1 MILRRLLLFILFI
14 LITLGAA
21 LFYIGSE
28 SGTRTVWNILSDKY
42 SDQISAGK
50 VEGRLGDKIFITDLK
65 VNIDNLDLTVDKFE
79 FSWHPSKLFQKELL
93 IEQIKIDGLL
103 IDDNRPE
110 KTETD
115 PIELSDIELPLQIK
129 IKSFLLTQAE
139 YRSPSLEKALQLD
152 QLSFAFDV
160 DKNRMKLAQL
170 QAKMMD
176 AEVKISGLLQPRDN
190 YPLDFT
196 ISWKATLPDLPILEG
211 SGKVHGDL
219 ENLIIA
225 QQLDLPATIYFD
237 ANLKQPL
244 ADLNWSA
251 SLLFDDLK
259 LQNIKADLPSIMVEL
274 QTLAHGNLKQIHLTN
289 DYTITSEEYGTW
301 DGALLIDQTIVQTKV
316 QKTPA
321 EIDIKAFT
329 LRSRDTDAHADIKGL
344 IKLNE
349 PPEIALQGN
358 WYNLRWP
365 LTGEAIA
372 STDQGEFHVTGNS
385 SDYQLQIKT
394 HVNQA
399 QVGDVVLDLN
409 GHGDSKHFVIEKL
422 LSDLLSGQ
430 FNTQGDVNWGSIPLT
445 FDLNGDWKDI
455 IWQQIDADNPQQ
467 IKSPQGNFKLKGQP
481 DQYVINLETALDGDQ
496 IPTGNWIISGTGSSS
511 DFNLESLHGD
521 VLDGVIELAGK
532 VGWDE
537 KLTWDI
543 KLDGQNI
550 NPELLQK
557 DWPGKLDL
565 SAKIS
570 GQQVGDQTSASLENT
585 LIKGKLRGYPFKAQT
600 DLKIINNALDI
611 KQLHLSSG
619 KSVLKAS
626 GHAGE
631 KLDLN
636 WTLESPDLAE
646 LYPEAGGQ
654 LSAQG
659 TIKGAQAQPSINAT
673 LKGKKIVVPGIQFG
687 KLDSIVKLD
696 LAQGEKFDI
705 QLNSSQIKLG
715 ENIIDK
721 LDLTGTGKLSA
732 HTIKANIISAQGNLH
747 FLSKG
752 GLKDDRW
759 NGIIQELTLEEKK
772 FGRWQLAT
780 PEKLIASKQK
790 ADLEKLCLTQK
801 EASLCLGAH
810 WKASGAWQI
819 NSDIDQ
825 LPLSILG
832 PFLPTDIVLDSTVSS
847 KLNASGTGNKN
858 IRAKLDLNAPAGTIH
873 LQNADDRPQFKY
885 DKAALNIVMNDQGA
899 KASLLFDLVQPT
911 DSPVKATL
919 ETPPFDL
926 STVDF
931 NKLPLKGRVT
941 TKVDD
946 LGFIQTFT
954 HELEELKGNLD
965 VDLRIAGTV
974 SKPKI
979 EGHTKLVAD
988 FFLPSAG
995 IHLQDVKIDAISHD
1009 ARTLAFNGQ
1018 ARSGEG
1024 KLDLKGTVGLAEDGF
1039 PINAEING
1047 DRFELAN
1054 LPEAWVLISPKLK
1067 ISQYKNS
1074 LNIEGEVTI
1083 PEAKL
1088 EPQGIASSVPLSD
1101 DVTIINDPNLDPDTV
1116 KETKQKTHVSTY
1128 VKVILGNKISIS
1140 ASGFTGSLKGDL
1152 LVTGKPKKPIM
1163 GTGEIIIYDGLF
1175 SAYGQELD
1183 IDKGRIIFAGGP
1195 IDSPTLDLKAIR
1207 KIKNKK
1213 ITAGV
1218 HVTGAA
1224 TSPELTLF
1232 SKPSMNQDNI
1242 LSYLMIGKPL
1252 SEATS
1257 GDGDILIG
1265 AATSLGFKGGA
1276 MLTDTI
1282 GQSLGL
1288 DEFSLGGDGAED
1300 ASLQIGKYLTP
1311 KLYISYGVGLFE
1323 PVTQLKMRYD
1333 FSKRWSMEAE
1343 SGTNSGMDFLYK
1355 IEK

>member
-1 MILRRLLLFILFI
+1 MG
-14 LITLGAA
+14 T
-21 LFYIGSE
+21 E
-28 SGTRTVWNILSDKY
+28 SGTRMVWNILSDKFP
-42 SDQISAGK
+42 DQISAGNI
-50 VEGRLGDKIFITDLK
+50 EGRLGSEIEITDLK
-65 VNIDNLDLTVDKFE
+65 VNIDDLNLTADQFE
-79 FSWHPSKLFQKELL
+79 FSWQPAKLFQKELL
-93 IEQIKIDGLL
+93 IDQIKIHGLL
-103 IDDNRPE
+103 IDDKRPA

-115 PIELSDIELPLQIK
+115 PIKLSDIELPLQIK

-152 QLSFAFDV
+152 HLSFAFDA
-160 DKNRMKLAQL
+160 DKNRMKLDQL

-176 AEVKISGLLQPRDN
+176 AELEISGELQPREN
-190 YPLDFT
+190 YPLDFS
-196 ISWKATLPDLPILEG
+196 ISWKANLPDLPKLEG
-211 SGKVHGDL
+211 SGKIHGDL
-219 ENLIIA
+219 ESLIID
-225 QQLDLPATIYFD
+225 QQLDQPANIYFNAD
-237 ANLKQPL
+237 LKKPL
-244 ADLNWSA
+244 TDLNWSA
-251 SLLFDDLK
+251 SLFFDDLN
-259 LQNIKADLPSIMVEL
+259 LQNIKADLPSMMVSL
-274 QTLAHGNLKQIHLTN
+274 RTLGYGQKTQQIHLTN

-301 DGALLIDQTIVQTKV
+301 DGALLIDQTIDQTKD

-329 LRSRDTDAHADIKGL
+329 LRSRDTDAHADLKGL

-349 PPEIALQGN
+349 SPEIALQGN
-358 WYNLRWP
+358 WYSLRWP

-372 STDQGEFHVTGNS
+372 STDQGEFQLTGKPD
-385 SDYQLQIKT
+385 DYQLQLKAN
-394 HVNQA
+394 VNQA
-399 QVGDVVLDLN
+399 QVGDVVLDLD
-409 GHGDSKHFVIEKL
+409 GHGDSQHFVIKKL
-422 LSDLLSGQ
+422 ISDLLSGQ
-430 FNTQGDVNWGSIPLT
+430 FKTQGEVNWGTTPLT
-445 FDLNGDWKDI
+445 FDLSGDWKDI
-455 IWQQIDADNPQQ
+455 IWQQPDVENSQQ
-467 IKSPQGNFKLKGQP
+467 IKSPQGDFKLKGQP
-481 DQYVINLETALDGDQ
+481 DQYTVNLETALDGDQ
-496 IPTGNWIISGTGSSS
+496 IPTGNWIIAGSGSSTTF
-511 DFNLESLHGD
+511 DLESLHGD
-521 VLDGVIELAGK
+521 VLDGMIDLAGK
-532 VGWDE
+532 VGWGE
-537 KLTWDI
+537 KLTWNL
-543 KLDGQNI
+543 KLDGKNI

-557 DWPGKLDL
+557 DWSGKLDL
-565 SAKIS
+565 STKIS
-570 GQQVGDQTSASLENT
+570 GEQAEDNLSASVENT
-585 LIKGKLRGYPFKAQT
+585 LIKGQLRGYPFSVQT

-631 KLDLN
+631 NLDLN

-659 TIKGAQAQPSINAT
+659 TIKGSQEQPSINTT
-673 LKGKKIVVPGIQFG
+673 LKGKNVVAPSIKFG
-687 KLDSIVKLD
+687 KLDSTVKLD
-696 LAQGEKFDI
+696 LTQGEKFDI
-705 QLNSSQIKLG
+705 QLNSSQITLG

-732 HTIKANIISAQGNLH
+732 HTIKANMISAQGDLH

-752 GLKDDRW
+752 GLKNDRW
-759 NGIIQELTLEEKK
+759 SGIIQELTLEEKK
-772 FGRWQLAT
+772 IGRWQLVK

-790 ADLEKLCLTQK
+790 VDLEKLCLTQK
-801 EASLCLGAH
+801 EASLCLEAH
-810 WKASGAWQI
+810 WKSSGTWQV

-825 LPLSILG
+825 LPLSILD
-832 PFLPTDIVLDSTVSS
+832 PFLPANMVLDSTVSS
-847 KLNASGTGNKN
+847 KLTASGTGNKN
-858 IRAKLDLNAPAGTIH
+858 IRAKLDLNAPAGTIQ

-911 DSPVKATL
+911 DSPIKATL
-919 ETPPFDL
+919 ETPPFNP

-931 NKLPLKGRVT
+931 NKLPLKGRLT
-941 TKVDD
+941 TKIDD

-988 FFLPSAG
+988 FFLPAAG
-995 IHLQDVKIDAISHD
+995 IHLQDVKIDAISRD
-1009 ARTLAFNGQ
+1009 AKPLAFNGQ

-1024 KLDLKGTVGLAEDGF
+1024 KLDLKGSIGLAEDGF

-1047 DRFELAN
+1047 DRFELVN
-1054 LPEAWVLISPKLK
+1054 LPEAWILASPKLY
-1067 ISQYKNS
+1067 ISQQNNQ
-1074 LNIEGEVTI
+1074 LNIKGEVTI

-1101 DVTIINDPNLDPDTV
+1101 DVTIINDPETV
-1116 KETKQKTHVSTY
+1116 KEKKQKLQITTN
-1128 VKVILGNKISIS
+1128 VKVILDNKISIS

-1152 LVTGKPKKPIM
+1152 LVTGKPKKPVM

-1183 IDKGRIIFAGGP
+1183 INKGRIIFAGGP

-1207 KIKNKK
+1207 KIKSV
-1213 ITAGV
+1213 TAGV

-1265 AATSLGFKGGA
+1265 AARSLGFKGGA

-1288 DEFSLGGDGAED
+1288 DEFSIGGDGAED
-1300 ASLQIGKYLTP
+1300 TSLQIGKYLTP
-1311 KLYISYGVGLFE
+1311 RLYISYGVGLFE

>member
-1 MILRRLLLFILFI
+1 M
-14 LITLGAA
+14 
-21 LFYIGSE
+21 
-28 SGTRTVWNILSDKY
+28 VWNILFDKFP
-42 SDQISAGK
+42 DQISSGK
-50 VEGRLGDKIFITDLK
+50 IEGRLGNEIKITDLK
-65 VNIDNLDLTVDKFE
+65 VNIDDLDLAADQFVFN
-79 FSWHPSKLFQKELL
+79 WHPARLFQKELL
-93 IEQIKIDGLL
+93 IDQIKIHGLL
-103 IDDNRPE
+103 IDDKRTPTPPSN
-110 KTETD
+110 D
-115 PIELSDIELPLQIK
+115 PIKLSDIELPLQIK

-139 YRSPSLEKALQLD
+139 YRSPTLEKVLQLD
-152 QLSFAFDV
+152 HLSFAFDA
-160 DKNRMKLAQL
+160 DKNRMKLDQL

-176 AEVKISGLLQPRDN
+176 AELEISGELQPREN
-190 YPLDFT
+190 YPLDFA
-196 ISWKATLPDLPILEG
+196 ISWKANLPDLPNLEG

-219 ENLIIA
+219 ENLIVD
-225 QQLDLPATIYFD
+225 QQLDQPANVYFNAD
-237 ANLKQPL
+237 LKKPL
-244 ADLNWSA
+244 TDLNWSA
-251 SLLFDDLK
+251 SLFFDDLN
-259 LQNIKADLPSIMVEL
+259 LQNIKTDLPSMMVSL
-274 QTLAHGNLKQIHLTN
+274 RVLGYGQKQGDTQQIHLTN

-301 DGALLIDQTIVQTKV
+301 DGALLIDQTID
-316 QKTPA
+316 QKTLA

-329 LRSRDTDAHADIKGL
+329 LRSRDTDAHADLKGL

-349 PPEIALQGN
+349 SPEIALQGN

-372 STDQGEFHVTGNS
+372 STDQGEFHITGKPD
-385 SDYQLQIKT
+385 DYQLQLKAN
-394 HVNQA
+394 VNQA

-409 GHGDSKHFVIEKL
+409 GHGDSQHFVIEKL
-422 LSDLLSGQ
+422 ISDLLSGQ
-430 FNTQGDVNWGSIPLT
+430 FKTQGEINWGTAPLT
-445 FDLNGDWKDI
+445 FDLSGGWENI
-455 IWQQIDADNPQQ
+455 IWQQLNTENSQQ
-467 IKSPQGNFKLKGQP
+467 ITSPQGEFKLTGQP
-481 DQYVINLETALDGDQ
+481 DQYVINLETALYGDQ
-496 IPTGNWIISGTGSSS
+496 IPAGNWIIAGNGSSS

-521 VLDGVIELAGK
+521 VLDGTIDLNGK
-532 VGWDE
+532 VGWGE
-537 KLTWDI
+537 KLTWDL
-543 KLDGQNI
+543 KLDGKNI

-565 SAKIS
+565 SANIS
-570 GQQVGDQTSASLENT
+570 GQQTGEQLSGSVKNT
-585 LIKGKLRGYPFKAQT
+585 LIEGQLRGYPFKAQT
-600 DLKIINNALDI
+600 DLNITNNALDI

-631 KLDLN
+631 NLDLN

-646 LYPEAGGQ
+646 LYPDAGGQ

-659 TIKGAQAQPSINAT
+659 TIKGVKDQPSVNAT
-673 LKGKKIVVPGIQFG
+673 LSGRNISAGTAKIG
-687 KLDSIVKLD
+687 KLDSIIKLD

-705 QLNSSQIKLG
+705 QLNSSQVSLG
-715 ENIIDK
+715 ENIFDK

-732 HTIKANIISAQGNLH
+732 HTIKADIKSTQGDLH

-759 NGIIQELTLEEKK
+759 SGTIQELTLEEKK
-772 FGRWQLAT
+772 IGRWHLT
-780 PEKLIASKQK
+780 KPEKLIASQQK
-790 ADLEKLCLTQK
+790 ADLEKLCLSQK
-801 EASLCLGAH
+801 ETILCLGAH
-810 WKASGAWQI
+810 WKDTGAWQV

-832 PFLPTDIVLDSTVSS
+832 PFLPANMVLDSTVSS
-847 KLNASGTGNKN
+847 KLTASGTGNKN
-858 IRAKLDLNAPAGTIH
+858 IRAKLDLNAPAGTIQ

-885 DKAALNIVMNDQGA
+885 DKAVLNIVMNDQGA

-911 DSPVKATL
+911 DSPIKATL
-919 ETPPFDL
+919 ETPPFDP

-931 NKLPLKGRVT
+931 NYLPLKGQLT
-941 TKVDD
+941 TKIDD

-954 HELEELKGNLD
+954 HELEEFKGNLD

-995 IHLQDVKIDAISHD
+995 IHLQDVKVDAISRD
-1009 ARTLAFNGQ
+1009 AKTLAFNGQ
-1018 ARSGEG
+1018 AHSGEG
-1024 KLDLKGTVGLAEDGF
+1024 KLDLKGSIGLAEDGF
-1039 PINAEING
+1039 PINAEIKG
-1047 DRFELAN
+1047 DRFELVN
-1054 LPEAWVLISPKLK
+1054 LPEAWVLASPKLK
-1067 ISQYKNS
+1067 ISQQNNQ
-1074 LNIEGEVTI
+1074 LNIKGEVTI

-1101 DVTIINDPNLDPDTV
+1101 DVTIINDPETV
-1116 KETKQKTHVSTY
+1116 KEKKQKLQITTN

-1152 LVTGKPKKPIM
+1152 LVTGKPKKPVM

-1183 IDKGRIIFAGGP
+1183 INKGRIIFTGGP

-1207 KIKNKK
+1207 KVKSV
-1213 ITAGV
+1213 TAGV
-1218 HVTGAA
+1218 HVTGSA

-1265 AATSLGFKGGA
+1265 AARSLGFKGGA

-1282 GQSLGL
+1282 GQTLGL
-1288 DEFSLGGDGAED
+1288 DEFSIGGDGAED